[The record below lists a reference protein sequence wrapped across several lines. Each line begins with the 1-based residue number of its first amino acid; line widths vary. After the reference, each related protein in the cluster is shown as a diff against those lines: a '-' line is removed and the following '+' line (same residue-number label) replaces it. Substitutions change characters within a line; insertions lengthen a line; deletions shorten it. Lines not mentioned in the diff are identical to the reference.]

1 MSSPS
6 SEANVSCEICEDAK
20 CKKCTT
26 QHIMEAEELWDPI
39 ANSAMDLYDKK
50 NARKTLETN
59 GVYKKLIKSEDS
71 SFLKDDPTELEIVI
85 ERMQN
90 FFREESNEGDNI
102 GN

>member
-50 NARKTLETN
+50 
-59 GVYKKLIKSEDS
+59 
-71 SFLKDDPTELEIVI
+71 
-85 ERMQN
+85 
-90 FFREESNEGDNI
+90 
-102 GN
+102 